1 VEEGDRSGC
10 VLLWRVREGGEH
22 CRGV

>member
-10 VLLWRVREGGEH
+10 VLLWRVREGGQH